1 MDRSAAST
9 ALAKAIAYV
18 ECGKKDRA
26 VEWVAALL
34 SDFAA
39 EGVDVEYAF
48 HFSAAIVPVPG
59 EPLVDTA
66 PVVYDL
72 SAAATRFGSQLL

>member
-1 MDRSAAST
+1 MDRRAANT

-18 ECGKKDRA
+18 ECGRPDRA

-39 EGVDVEYAF
+39 VGVDVEYAF
-48 HFSAAIVPVPG
+48 RFSEAMVPADP
-59 EPLVDTA
+59 PLLDA
-66 PVVYDL
+66 QDL
-72 SAAATRFGSQLL
+72 SAAAGYFGRRLLG

>member
-1 MDRSAAST
+1 MDRQRTST

-18 ECGKKDRA
+18 NCGKPEKA

-48 HFSAAIVPVPG
+48 HFSTAMVPVD
-59 EPLVDTA
+59 EPVEEVKPPRHA
-66 PVVYDL
+66 CRVRVVGWQADQ
-72 SAAATRFGSQLL
+72 A

>member
-1 MDRSAAST
+1 MDRSRVNT

-18 ECGKKDRA
+18 ECGRPDRA

-39 EGVDVEYAF
+39 AGVDVEYAF
-48 HFSAAIVPVPG
+48 HFSAAMVPVDGPV
-59 EPLVDTA
+59 EEVRPLLDA
-66 PVVYDL
+66 QDL
-72 SAAATRFGSQLL
+72 SAAAGYRRP

>member
-1 MDRSAAST
+1 MDRSRANT

-18 ECGKKDRA
+18 ECGKPQ
-26 VEWVAALL
+26 VAAEWLDVL
-34 SDFAA
+34 IVLFQE
-39 EGVDVEYAF
+39 EGVDTSRITGPA
-48 HFSAAIVPVPG
+48 PTP
-59 EPLVDTA
+59 A